1 MIDPYQFEERIC
13 ICIESGMSLRNAE
26 RVAAKQFFE
35 SCNLPTE
42 RSDADAQLIGWSK
55 LKMFRTMNQE
65 GLKEWIRMK

>member
-26 RVAAKQFFE
+26 RVAAKQFFG
-35 SCNLPTE
+35 SCNLPISE
-42 RSDADAQLIGWSK
+42 DKADADRLGWSK

-65 GLKEWIRMK
+65 GFREWR

>member
-35 SCNLPTE
+35 SCNLPTAE
-42 RSDADAQLIGWSK
+42 DKADADRLGWSK

-65 GLKEWIRMK
+65 GIEEWR